1 MARGCDSGPGIVH
14 FALAAEGETPAGGR
28 ATAAPGSSGLRSPP
42 KAATLAAV
50 QRYGITIP
58 LSGPLHAQQAAIAA
72 LADLG
77 YTDAWSAEA
86 DGSDGLTPLALA
98 SVWAPA
104 LRLGTAILPVF
115 TRGPAL
121 LAQSAATMAAAAPG
135 RFVLGIGTSSNVI
148 VESWNGIPFQD
159 PYKRAR
165 DTLRFLRAAFT
176 GDKVTEDYDT
186 FSVRGFRLRA
196 PAAEPPPVL
205 LAALREQMLRLA
217 GREADGAIVNW
228 LSPADA
234 TRVSGI
240 VRAVNPAAEIAA
252 RLFVIATPDRSK
264 ALAAAR
270 FLLAAYVNV
279 PVYKAYHQWLGR
291 GDALGEHWEQW
302 EAGDRKGALGKI
314 PESVVDDLVVH
325 GSFEQ
330 CRARIAA
337 YISSGVTCPVLALVP
352 AEGVDQAEAIRGL
365 APS

>member
-1 MARGCDSGPGIVH
+1 M
-14 FALAAEGETPAGGR
+14 PAGGR
-28 ATAAPGSSGLRSPP
+28 VAEAPGLSGLCSPP
-42 KAATLAAV
+42 GAATLAAV
-50 QRYGITIP
+50 PRHGITIP
-58 LSGPLHAQQAAIAA
+58 LSGPLHAQRDAIAG
-72 LADLG
+72 LSDLG

-98 SVWAPA
+98 SAWAPA

-121 LAQSAATMAAAAPG
+121 LAQSAATMASAAPG

-148 VESWNGIPFQD
+148 VESWNGIPFRD

-165 DTLRFLRAAFT
+165 DTLRFLKTAFA
-176 GDKVTEDYDT
+176 GGKVTEDYDT
-186 FSVRGFRLRA
+186 FSVRGFRLRV
-196 PAAEPPPVL
+196 PTPEPPTVL

-217 GREADGAIVNW
+217 AREADGAIVNW

-234 TRVSGI
+234 ARVAGI
-240 VRAVNPAAEIAA
+240 VRAANPAAEIAA
-252 RLFVIATPDRSK
+252 RLFVIATEDREK
-264 ALAAAR
+264 AVGAAR

-279 PVYKAYHQWLGR
+279 PVYKAFHQWLGR

-302 EAGDRKGALGKI
+302 EAGDRRGSLGKI
-314 PESVVDDLVVH
+314 PETVVDDLVVH
-325 GSFEQ
+325 GSFEH
-330 CRARIAA
+330 CRARVAE
-337 YISSGVTCPVLALVP
+337 YVSSGVSCPVLALVP

>member
-1 MARGCDSGPGIVH
+1 MARGCDSGSWLCAPK
-14 FALAAEGETPAGGR
+14 PAGGGLAR
-28 ATAAPGSSGLRSPP
+28 PGLRSSAG
-42 KAATLAAV
+42 AATLGAM

-58 LSGPLHAQQAAIAA
+58 LSGPLHAQRDAIAE

-98 SVWAPA
+98 SVWAPT

-165 DTLRFLRAAFT
+165 DTLRFLKAAFA
-176 GDKVTEDYDT
+176 GGRVAEDYET
-186 FSVRGFRLRA
+186 FSVRGFRLRV

-205 LAALREQMLRLA
+205 LAALREQMLGLA

-234 TRVSGI
+234 SRVAGI
-240 VRAVNPAAEIAA
+240 VRAANPAAEVAA
-252 RLFVIATPDRSK
+252 RLFVIATPDREK
-264 ALAAAR
+264 ALAAGR

-279 PVYKAYHQWLGR
+279 GVYKAFHQWLGR

-314 PESVVDDLVVH
+314 PEAVVDDLVVH
-325 GSFEQ
+325 GSLEQ

-337 YISSGVTCPVLALVP
+337 YISSGVSCPVLALVP
-352 AEGVDQAEAIRGL
+352 AEGVDGAEAIRGL

>member
-1 MARGCDSGPGIVH
+1 MRPPPG
-14 FALAAEGETPAGGR
+14 
-28 ATAAPGSSGLRSPP
+28 
-42 KAATLAAV
+42 AATLAAM
-50 QRYGITIP
+50 QRHGITIP
-58 LSGPLHAQQAAIAA
+58 LSGPLHAQREAIAG
-72 LADLG
+72 LSDLG

-86 DGSDGLTPLALA
+86 DGCDGLTPLALA
-98 SVWAPA
+98 SAWAPG

-121 LAQSAATMAAAAPG
+121 LAQSAAAMASAAPG

-165 DTLRFLRAAFT
+165 DTLRFLKAAFA
-176 GDKVTEDYDT
+176 GGKVTEDYDT
-186 FSVRGFRLRA
+186 FSVRGFRLRV
-196 PAAEPPPVL
+196 PVAEPPPVL

-234 TRVSGI
+234 ARVAGI
-240 VRAVNPAAEIAA
+240 VRAENPAAEIAA
-252 RLFVIATPDRSK
+252 RLFVIATPDREK
-264 ALAAAR
+264 ALATAR

-279 PVYKAYHQWLGR
+279 PVYKAFHQWLGR

-302 EAGDRKGALGKI
+302 EAGDRRGALGKI
-314 PESVVDDLVVH
+314 PEAVVDDLVTH

-330 CRARIAA
+330 CRARVAA
-337 YISSGVTCPVLALVP
+337 YVASGVSCPVLALIPVEGADE
-352 AEGVDQAEAIRGL
+352 AEVIRAL